1 MPNDTGTIETG
12 IGPRALFR
20 VIKIEVGQGQIENS
34 ALIEC
39 LRISILT
46 RNG

>member
-12 IGPRALFR
+12 IGPGALFG
-20 VIKIEVGQGQIENS
+20 VIKIEMGQGQIETR
-34 ALIEC
+34 LYIEC